1 MFVVLQCPNQKVV
14 PNGDVLMG
22 GKELSHC
29 MNTCG
34 LCTGVGH
41 NIATCPL
48 KENIQCYAHTKN

>member
-1 MFVVLQCPNQKVV
+1 
-14 PNGDVLMG
+14 MG